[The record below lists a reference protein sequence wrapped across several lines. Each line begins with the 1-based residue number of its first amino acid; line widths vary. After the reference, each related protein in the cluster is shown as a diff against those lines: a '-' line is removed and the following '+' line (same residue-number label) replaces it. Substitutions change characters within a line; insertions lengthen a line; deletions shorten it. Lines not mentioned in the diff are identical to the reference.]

1 MIPSRHRNPNLE
13 LLIWIPF
20 LISILISFPFHTALL
35 KNQKIIQLQLCCNL
49 WNCFYSLWFLRK
61 PIHIYWENMRWEMKF
76 SVGLYFT
83 VALSKTQILL
93 LKDHCIFVKQI
104 ASVFFL
110 LVAYFVLNLFSLFK
124 CRHSCCRCH
133 VTIHKVAKIPRVSDF
148 HGLCLGLLKCNK
160 ITIKTKKS

>member
-1 MIPSRHRNPNLE
+1 MLQSVE
-13 LLIWIPF
+13 LL
-20 LISILISFPFHTALL
+20 
-35 KNQKIIQLQLCCNL
+35 LQLVISSQTHSHL
-49 WNCFYSLWFLRK
+49 LRK
-61 PIHIYWENMRWEMKF
+61 HEMGNEIQCWTLLYCCLVQN
-76 SVGLYFT
+76 SNPLAQGPLYFCQT
-83 VALSKTQILL
+83 NSFSL
-93 LKDHCIFVKQI
+93 
-104 ASVFFL
+104 FFL